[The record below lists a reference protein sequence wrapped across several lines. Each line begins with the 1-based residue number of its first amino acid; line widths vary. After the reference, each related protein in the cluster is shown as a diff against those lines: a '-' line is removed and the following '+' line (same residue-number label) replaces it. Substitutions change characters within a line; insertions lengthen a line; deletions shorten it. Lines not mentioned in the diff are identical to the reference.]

1 MQLTMNM
8 LKNHCVDMK
17 EEAEETVETREQ
29 SQEKG
34 LIIWSEQSVFGAW
47 MLSDDYMSFVRVF

>member
-1 MQLTMNM
+1 MLRMQLTMNM

-34 LIIWSEQSVFGAW
+34 
-47 MLSDDYMSFVRVF
+47 